1 MTTITIG
8 MKVVDIDHS
17 APFGVIDEL
26 PAQVVANITMLV
38 MDGYEFGNYY
48 FTHTKRSYPWKVK

>member
-1 MTTITIG
+1 MTTFAVG
-8 MKVVDIDHS
+8 MKLIDVDHS

-38 MDGYEFGNYY
+38 MEGYEFGNYY
-48 FTHTKRSYPWKVK
+48 YTQTKRSYPWKVK